1 MQSRITLIT
10 LGVHDVARA
19 RAFYEALGWKASSA
33 SQPEITFMQGNGFA
47 LALFGRQAL
56 AADAGLPDSEPGF
69 SGISLA
75 WNGRQKTEVDEAF
88 SRAVAA
94 GARAV
99 KPPHDTFWGG
109 YSGYVADPDGH
120 LWELAWNPF
129 FPLDERGNL
138 HLPDSTP

>member
-10 LGVHDVARA
+10 LGVQDIALA

-33 SQPEITFMQGNGFA
+33 SQPEVVFMQGNGFA
-47 LALFGRQAL
+47 LALFGREAL
-56 AADAGLPDSEPGF
+56 AADAGVHDTAPGF
-69 SGISLA
+69 SGITLA
-75 WNGRQKTEVDEAF
+75 WNGRSKAEVDEAF
-88 SRAVAA
+88 SRALAA

-138 HLPDSTP
+138 HLPNTTP